1 MNNENI
7 LAQMGQLKM
16 GGMQEAFREQQSHPK
31 HADLS
36 FEDRLSLLLDREL
49 LKKEANRVQNLQRR
63 AKLRQAASIE
73 DINYKSDRGLEKTKL
88 MALAKCDFVR
98 HHHNV
103 LITGS

>member
-49 LKKEANRVQNLQRR
+49 LKKDANRVQNLQRR

-73 DINYKSDRGLEKTKL
+73 VIWVRMFGTKL
-88 MALAKCDFVR
+88 RKNKSYSSS
-98 HHHNV
+98 HYY
-103 LITGS
+103 